1 MIIDFEGPITPADID
16 GGRYILT
23 YSCLTCN
30 GSMLEVLKS
39 LCHMDVRRAMLAC
52 VLSTKTIPCL
62 AGHDGD
68 KALLNL
74 LFEELESLLDIDDFT
89 GHKY

>member
-23 YSCLTCN
+23 YTCLTCN
-30 GSMLEVLKS
+30 GSMLEVLTS
-39 LCHMDVRRAMLAC
+39 LCHTDVRRAMLAC
-52 VLSTKTIPCL
+52 VLRTKTIPCL

-68 KALLNL
+68 KAFLNL
-74 LFEELESLLDIDDFT
+74 LFEDCLVYTSPSPRDS
-89 GHKY
+89 